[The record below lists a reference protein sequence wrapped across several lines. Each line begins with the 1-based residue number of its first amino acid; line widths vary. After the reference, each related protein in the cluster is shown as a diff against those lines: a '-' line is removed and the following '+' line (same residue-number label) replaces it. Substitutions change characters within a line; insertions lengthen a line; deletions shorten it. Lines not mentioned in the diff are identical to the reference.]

1 MHSCSSF
8 VIASRFSCFY
18 FLKNSSDSNARD
30 TRCLLPSRSYT
41 SPSAPANSNAVG
53 RFAGSGWKQE
63 TVAAYKVINS
73 GFEVFQYCSGMV
85 GGRPIRFLSA
95 TSSSVSLPSGSL

>member
-8 VIASRFSCFY
+8 VIASPFSCFY
-18 FLKNSSDSNARD
+18 LLKNNSDSNARV
-30 TRCLLPSRSYT
+30 TRCLFLSRSYT
-41 SPSAPANSNAVG
+41 SPSAPANSKAVS

-73 GFEVFQYCSGMV
+73 GFEEFLYCSGIF
-85 GGRPIRFLSA
+85 GQRPIRFLSA
-95 TSSSVSLPSGSL
+95 TSSTLSLPSGSL